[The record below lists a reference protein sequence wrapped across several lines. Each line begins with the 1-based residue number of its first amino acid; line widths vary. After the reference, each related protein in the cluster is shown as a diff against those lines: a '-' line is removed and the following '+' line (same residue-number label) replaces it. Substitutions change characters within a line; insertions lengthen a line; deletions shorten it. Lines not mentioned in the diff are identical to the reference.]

1 MRHAQ
6 GPLLTIDLTERTA
19 TTEPIDDRLAEFVG
33 GRGLNT
39 RLAYDRIPADVDP
52 LGPENRL
59 FLSTGPMQYS
69 TTSYTGRMAATTV
82 SPLTN
87 GLCSSNAGG
96 FLSRNFVGAGYGA
109 VEIVG
114 ESDELLAVHVREA
127 DADGTPAVE
136 FEAVPDLAD
145 AEVPAVSDRFADTH
159 GLEAEHVAC
168 IGPAGENEVRFASVM
183 TSDTRAF
190 GRGGLGAVFGA
201 KDLKAITFEGDGVAQ
216 SATGSRTASGNADA
230 DIDIEWPDDAGD
242 VHREA
247 ATSDSIMKR
256 QGTASVTELAN
267 EVDALPSYYFSETS
281 FEGAAGI
288 SGDRVEEKKYKK
300 GTCSQCAFACKLPTR
315 DEERGIETEG
325 PEFETVMAF
334 GSNAGVDDVVDVMRS
349 NELCD
354 ELGMDTISCGDVV
367 SMYLESE
374 GEFGNA
380 ELVHSLVERIAH
392 REGVGDVLAEG
403 VHRAHEAFD
412 VDDWTVKG
420 MPFPGHDGRTLNG
433 QGLGFA
439 TSNRGADHMY
449 GEFYP
454 YEYPL
459 VGKDEALDPTGLAG
473 KPPKLVAKEN
483 RNAVLDSAVICKFSR
498 GVVTDD
504 RLAAL
509 LDADYEDLLEL
520 GGRIVQLE
528 RAFNNARGF
537 DRGDDE
543 LPYDIDGFDEAL
555 STYYEIRG
563 WNDDGTVPGY
573 DDGAVAG
580 VADD

>member
-19 TTEPIDDRLAEFVG
+19 STTRIDDRLASFVG

-39 RLAYDRIPADVDP
+39 SLAYDRIPFDADP

-69 TTSYTGRMAATTV
+69 TTSYTGRMAATGL

-96 FLSRNFVGAGYGA
+96 FLSRNFTGAGYAA
-109 VEIVG
+109 VELVG
-114 ESDELLAVHVREA
+114 ASDELLAVHVREIGP
-127 DADGTPAVE
+127 DGEPDVT
-136 FEAVPDLAD
+136 FEAVDDLAET
-145 AEVPAVSDRFADTH
+145 EVSAVSDRFAETH
-159 GLEAEHVAC
+159 ELEPEHVAC
-168 IGPAGENEVRFASVM
+168 VGPAGENEVRFASIM

-190 GRGGLGAVFGA
+190 GRGGLGAVLGSKGVKALTFAGDVA
-201 KDLKAITFEGDGVAQ
+201 PEIDLD
-216 SATGSRTASGNADA
+216 
-230 DIDIEWPDDAGD
+230 WPDEAGE

-256 QGTASVTELAN
+256 QGTTSVTELAN
-267 EVDALPSYYFSETS
+267 EVDALPSYYFAETS
-281 FEGAAGI
+281 FEGVEGI

-300 GTCSQCAFACKLPTR
+300 ATCPQCAFACKLPTR
-315 DEERGIETEG
+315 DEATGVETEG

-334 GSNAGVDDVVDVMRS
+334 GSNAGVDDVVDVMRA

-367 SMYLESE
+367 SMFLESE
-374 GEFGNA
+374 DEFGNA
-380 ELVHSLVERIAH
+380 DLVRSLVEQIAY
-392 REGVGDVLAEG
+392 REGVGDKLAEG
-403 VHRAHEAFD
+403 VHRAHEEFGA
-412 VDDWTVKG
+412 DDWTVKG
-420 MPFPGHDGRTLNG
+420 MAFSGHDGRALNG
-433 QGLGFA
+433 QGLAFA
-439 TSNRGADHMY
+439 TANRGADHMY

-459 VGKDEALDPTGLAG
+459 VDPDEAFDPQGLDG

-483 RNAVLDSAVICKFSR
+483 RNAVLDSAVVCKFSR
-498 GVVTDD
+498 GTVTDD

-509 LDADYEDLLEL
+509 LDADYDDLQAL
-520 GGRIVQLE
+520 GARVVELE

-537 DRGDDE
+537 DRRDDT
-543 LPYDIDGFDEAL
+543 LPYADAIEGFDAAL
-555 STYYEIRG
+555 SEYYAIRG
-563 WNDDGTVPGY
+563 WNDDGTVPGH
-573 DDGAVAG
+573 GAGLDPASAAT
-580 VADD
+580 ADD

>member
-19 TTEPIDDRLAEFVG
+19 STEPIDDRLASFVG

-39 RLAYDRIPADVDP
+39 SLAYDRIPFDADP

-59 FLSTGPMQYS
+59 YFSTGPMQYS
-69 TTSYTGRMAATTV
+69 TTSYTGRMAATGL

-87 GLCSSNAGG
+87 GLLSSNAGG
-96 FLSRNFVGAGYGA
+96 FLSRNFTGAGYAA

-114 ESDELLAVHVREA
+114 ASDDLLAVHVREVGP
-127 DADGTPAVE
+127 DGEPDVT
-136 FEAVPDLAD
+136 FEEVPDLEQ
-145 AEVPAVSDRFADTH
+145 AEVSAVSDRFAETRD
-159 GLEAEHVAC
+159 LEPEHVAC
-168 IGPAGENEVRFASVM
+168 VGPAGENEVRFASVM

-190 GRGGLGAVFGA
+190 GRGGLGAVLGSKGVKALTFDGDSEA
-201 KDLKAITFEGDGVAQ
+201 EIDLD
-216 SATGSRTASGNADA
+216 
-230 DIDIEWPDDAGD
+230 WPDEAGE

-256 QGTASVTELAN
+256 QGTTSVTELAN
-267 EVDALPSYYFSETS
+267 EVDALPSYYFAETS
-281 FEGAAGI
+281 FEGVEGI

-315 DEERGIETEG
+315 DEATGVETEG

-334 GSNAGVDDVVDVMRS
+334 GSNAGVDDVVDVMAA

-367 SMYLESE
+367 SMFLQSE
-374 GEFGNA
+374 DEFGNA
-380 ELVHSLVERIAH
+380 ELVRSLVEQIAY
-392 REGVGDVLAEG
+392 REGVGDKLAEG
-403 VHRAHEAFD
+403 VHRAHAEFGAE
-412 VDDWTVKG
+412 DWTVKG
-420 MPFPGHDGRTLNG
+420 MAFSGHDGRALNG
-433 QGLGFA
+433 QGLAFA
-439 TSNRGADHMY
+439 TANRGADHMY

-459 VGKDEALDPTGLAG
+459 VDPDDALDPQGLDG

-498 GVVTDD
+498 GTVTDD

-509 LDADYEDLLEL
+509 LDADYDALQSL
-520 GGRIVQLE
+520 GARIVELE

-537 DRGDDE
+537 DRADDT
-543 LPYDIDGFDEAL
+543 LPYADAIEGFDDAL
-555 STYYEIRG
+555 SEYYALRG
-563 WNDDGTVPGY
+563 WNDDGTVPGHG
-573 DDGAVAG
+573 DGLDAG
-580 VADD
+580 SRATADD

>member
-19 TTEPIDDRLAEFVG
+19 STAPIDDRLASFVG

-39 RLAYDRIPADVDP
+39 SLAYDRIPFDADP

-59 FLSTGPMQYS
+59 YFSTGLMQYS
-69 TTSYTGRMAATTV
+69 TTSYTGRMAATGL

-87 GLCSSNAGG
+87 GLLSSNAGG
-96 FLSRNFVGAGYGA
+96 FLSRNFTGAGYAA

-114 ESDELLAVHVREA
+114 ASDDLLAVHVREVGP
-127 DADGTPAVE
+127 DGEPDVT
-136 FEAVPDLAD
+136 FEEVPDLEQ
-145 AEVPAVSDRFADTH
+145 AEVSAVSDRFAETRD
-159 GLEAEHVAC
+159 LEPEHVAC
-168 IGPAGENEVRFASVM
+168 VGPAGENRVRFASIM

-190 GRGGLGAVFGA
+190 GRGGLGAVLGS
-201 KDLKAITFEGDGVAQ
+201 KGVKALTFDG
-216 SATGSRTASGNADA
+216 DA
-230 DIDIEWPDDAGD
+230 DSDIEVDWPDEAGE

-256 QGTASVTELAN
+256 QGTTSVTELAN
-267 EVDALPSYYFSETS
+267 EVDALPSYYFAETS
-281 FEGAAGI
+281 FEGVEGI

-315 DEERGIETEG
+315 DEETGVETEG

-334 GSNAGVDDVVDVMRS
+334 GSNAGVDDVVDVMAA

-367 SMYLESE
+367 SMFLQSE
-374 GEFGNA
+374 DEFGNA
-380 ELVHSLVERIAH
+380 ELVRSLVEQIAY
-392 REGVGDVLAEG
+392 REGVGDKLAEG
-403 VHRAHEAFD
+403 VHRASEEFGAE
-412 VDDWTVKG
+412 DWTVKG
-420 MPFPGHDGRTLNG
+420 MAFSGHDGRALNG
-433 QGLGFA
+433 QGLAFA
-439 TSNRGADHMY
+439 TANRGADHMY

-459 VGKDEALDPTGLAG
+459 VDPDDALDPQGLDG

-509 LDADYEDLLEL
+509 LDADYDALQSL
-520 GGRIVQLE
+520 GARIVELE

-537 DRGDDE
+537 DRADDT
-543 LPYDIDGFDEAL
+543 LPYADAIEGFDDAL
-555 STYYEIRG
+555 SEYYALRG
-563 WNDDGTVPGY
+563 WNDDGTVPGHG
-573 DDGAVAG
+573 DGLDAG
-580 VADD
+580 SRATADD

>member
-6 GPLLTIDLTERTA
+6 GPLLSIDVGERTA
-19 TTEPIDDRLAEFVG
+19 TTEPIDDVLTSFIG

-39 RLAYDRIPADVDP
+39 RLAYDHIPFDVDP

-59 FLSTGPMQYS
+59 YLSTGPMQYS
-69 TTSYTGRMAATTV
+69 RTSYTGRMAATAV

-87 GLCSSNAGG
+87 GICSSNAGG
-96 FLSRNFVGAGYGA
+96 FLSRNFTGAGYAA

-114 ESDELLAVHVREA
+114 ESDELLAIHVREA
-127 DADGTPAVE
+127 DEDGTPNVT
-136 FEAVPDLAD
+136 FEPVPDLAE
-145 AEVPAVSDRFADTH
+145 AETSAVSTYLGDEHD
-159 GLEAEHVAC
+159 LEPENVAC
-168 IGPAGENEVRFASVM
+168 IGPAGEHEVRFASIM

-190 GRGGLGAVFGA
+190 GRGGLGAVLGS
-201 KDLKAITFEGDGVAQ
+201 KSVKALTFAGE
-216 SATGSRTASGNADA
+216 ADPG
-230 DIDIEWPDDAGD
+230 IDIEWPGDAGE

-247 ATSDSIMKR
+247 ATSDHIMKR
-256 QGTASVTELAN
+256 QGTTSVTELAN
-267 EVDALPSYYFSETS
+267 AVEALPSYYFSEQS
-281 FEGAAGI
+281 FEGTEGI

-315 DEERGIETEG
+315 DEGTGIETEG

-334 GSNAGVDDVVDVMRS
+334 GSNAGIDDIVDVMRS

-367 SMYLESE
+367 SMFLAAED
-374 GEFGNA
+374 EFGN
-380 ELVHSLVERIAH
+380 ETLVHSLVEQIAY
-392 REGVGDVLAEG
+392 REGVGDKLAEG
-403 VHRAHEAFD
+403 VHRAHEEFG

-420 MPFPGHDGRTLNG
+420 LAFAGHDGRQLNG
-433 QGLGFA
+433 QGLAFA

-459 VGKDEALDPTGLAG
+459 VGKDDALDPHGLEG

-483 RNAVLDSAVICKFSR
+483 RNAVLDSAVVCKFSR
-498 GVVTDD
+498 GTVTDE
-504 RLAAL
+504 RLARL
-509 LDADYEDLLEL
+509 LDTEYETLIEM
-520 GGRIVQLE
+520 GARVVELE

-537 DRGDDE
+537 DREDDT
-543 LPYDIDGFDEAL
+543 LPYEIDGFDAAL
-555 STYYEIRG
+555 SEYYAERG

-573 DDGAVAG
+573 QAGEVAAVSDD
-580 VADD
+580 

>member
-19 TTEPIDDRLAEFVG
+19 STTRIDDRLASFVG

-39 RLAYDRIPADVDP
+39 SLAYDRIPFDADP

-59 FLSTGPMQYS
+59 YLSTGPMQYS
-69 TTSYTGRMAATTV
+69 TTSYTGRMAATGL

-96 FLSRNFVGAGYGA
+96 FLSRNFTGAGYAA
-109 VEIVG
+109 VELVG
-114 ESDELLAVHVREA
+114 ASDELLAVHVREIGP
-127 DADGTPAVE
+127 DGEPDVT
-136 FEAVPDLAD
+136 FEAVDDLAET
-145 AEVPAVSDRFADTH
+145 EVSAVSDRFAETH
-159 GLEAEHVAC
+159 ELEPEHVAC
-168 IGPAGENEVRFASVM
+168 VGPAGENEVRFASIM

-190 GRGGLGAVFGA
+190 GRGGLGAVLGSKGVKALTFAGDVA
-201 KDLKAITFEGDGVAQ
+201 PEIDLD
-216 SATGSRTASGNADA
+216 
-230 DIDIEWPDDAGD
+230 WPDEAGE

-256 QGTASVTELAN
+256 QGTTSVTELAN
-267 EVDALPSYYFSETS
+267 EVDALPSYYFAETS
-281 FEGAAGI
+281 FEGVEGI

-300 GTCSQCAFACKLPTR
+300 ATCSQCAFACKLPTR
-315 DEERGIETEG
+315 DEATGVETEG

-334 GSNAGVDDVVDVMRS
+334 GSNAGVDDVVDVMRA

-367 SMYLESE
+367 SMFLESE
-374 GEFGNA
+374 DEFGNA
-380 ELVHSLVERIAH
+380 DLVRSLVEQIAY
-392 REGVGDVLAEG
+392 REGVGDKLAEG
-403 VHRAHEAFD
+403 VHRAHEEFGA
-412 VDDWTVKG
+412 DDWTVKG
-420 MPFPGHDGRTLNG
+420 MAFSGHDGRALNG
-433 QGLGFA
+433 QGLAFA
-439 TSNRGADHMY
+439 TANRGADHMY

-459 VGKDEALDPTGLAG
+459 VDPDEAFDPQGLDG

-483 RNAVLDSAVICKFSR
+483 RNAVLDSAVVCKFSR
-498 GVVTDD
+498 GTVTDD

-509 LDADYEDLLEL
+509 LDADYDDLQAL
-520 GGRIVQLE
+520 GARVVELE

-537 DRGDDE
+537 DRRDDT
-543 LPYDIDGFDEAL
+543 LPYADAIEGFDAAL
-555 STYYEIRG
+555 SEYYALRG
-563 WNDDGTVPGY
+563 WNDDGTVPGHG
-573 DDGAVAG
+573 DGLDPASAAT
-580 VADD
+580 ADD

>member
-19 TTEPIDDRLAEFVG
+19 STTRIDDRLASFVG

-39 RLAYDRIPADVDP
+39 SLAYDRIPFDADP

-69 TTSYTGRMAATTV
+69 TTSYTGRMAATAV

-96 FLSRNFVGAGYGA
+96 FLSRNFTGAGYAA
-109 VEIVG
+109 VEITGV
-114 ESDELLAVHVREA
+114 SDDLLAVHVREVGP
-127 DADGTPAVE
+127 DGEPDVT
-136 FEAVPDLAD
+136 FEAVDDLEQ
-145 AEVPAVSDRFADTH
+145 AEVSAVSDRFAETH
-159 GLEAEHVAC
+159 DLGPEHVAC
-168 IGPAGENEVRFASVM
+168 VGPAGENEVRFASVM

-190 GRGGLGAVFGA
+190 GRGGLGAVLGA
-201 KDLKAITFEGDGVAQ
+201 KGVKALTFAGD
-216 SATGSRTASGNADA
+216 ADA
-230 DIDIEWPDDAGD
+230 EIEVDWPDEAAE

-256 QGTASVTELAN
+256 QGTTSVTELAN
-267 EVDALPSYYFSETS
+267 EVDALPSYYFAETS
-281 FEGAAGI
+281 FEGVEGI
-288 SGDRVEEKKYKK
+288 SGDRVEEKKYEK

-315 DEERGIETEG
+315 DEATGVETEG

-334 GSNAGVDDVVDVMRS
+334 GSNAGVDDVVDVMRA

-367 SMYLESE
+367 SMFLESE
-374 GEFGNA
+374 DEFGNA
-380 ELVHSLVERIAH
+380 DLVRSLVEQIAY
-392 REGVGDVLAEG
+392 REGVGDKLAEG
-403 VHRAHEAFD
+403 VHRAHEEFGA
-412 VDDWTVKG
+412 DDWTVKG
-420 MPFPGHDGRTLNG
+420 MAFSGHDGRALNG
-433 QGLGFA
+433 QGLAFA
-439 TSNRGADHMY
+439 TANRGADHMY

-459 VGKDEALDPTGLAG
+459 VDPDEAFDPQGLDG

-483 RNAVLDSAVICKFSR
+483 RNAVLDSAVVCKFSR
-498 GVVTDD
+498 GTVTDD

-509 LDADYEDLLEL
+509 LDADYDDLQSL
-520 GGRIVQLE
+520 GARVVELE

-537 DRGDDE
+537 DRSDDT
-543 LPYDIDGFDEAL
+543 LPYADAIDGFDAAL
-555 STYYEIRG
+555 SEYYALRG
-563 WNDDGTVPGY
+563 WNDDGTVPGHG
-573 DDGAVAG
+573 DGLDPASAAT
-580 VADD
+580 ADD

>member
-19 TTEPIDDRLAEFVG
+19 STEPIDDRLASFVG

-39 RLAYDRIPADVDP
+39 SLAYDRIPFDADP

-59 FLSTGPMQYS
+59 YFSTGPMQYS
-69 TTSYTGRMAATTV
+69 TTSYTGRMAATGL

-87 GLCSSNAGG
+87 GLLSSNAGG
-96 FLSRNFVGAGYGA
+96 FLSRNFTGAGYAA
-109 VEIVG
+109 VELVG
-114 ESDELLAVHVREA
+114 ASDDLLAVHVREIA
-127 DADGTPAVE
+127 PDGEPNVT
-136 FEAVPDLAD
+136 FEEVPDLAE
-145 AEVPAVSDRFADTH
+145 AEVSAVSDRFAETRD
-159 GLEAEHVAC
+159 LEPEHVAC
-168 IGPAGENEVRFASVM
+168 VGPAGENAVRFASIM

-190 GRGGLGAVFGA
+190 GRGGLGAVLGS
-201 KDLKAITFEGDGVAQ
+201 KGVKALTFDGD
-216 SATGSRTASGNADA
+216 ADA
-230 DIDIEWPDDAGD
+230 EIEVDWPDEAGE

-256 QGTASVTELAN
+256 QGTTSVTELAN
-267 EVDALPSYYFSETS
+267 EVDALPSYYFAETS
-281 FEGAAGI
+281 FEGVEGI

-300 GTCSQCAFACKLPTR
+300 GTCSSCAFACKLPTR
-315 DEERGIETEG
+315 DEATGVETEG

-334 GSNAGVDDVVDVMRS
+334 GSNAGVDDVVDVMRA

-367 SMYLESE
+367 SMFLESE
-374 GEFGNA
+374 DEFGNA
-380 ELVHSLVERIAH
+380 GLVRSLVEQIAY
-392 REGVGDVLAEG
+392 RDGVGDKLAEG
-403 VHRAHEAFD
+403 VHRASEEFGAE
-412 VDDWTVKG
+412 DWTVKG
-420 MPFPGHDGRTLNG
+420 MEFSGHDGRALNG
-433 QGLGFA
+433 QGLAFA
-439 TSNRGADHMY
+439 TANRGADHMY

-459 VGKDEALDPTGLAG
+459 VDPDDALDPEGLEG

-498 GVVTDD
+498 GTVTDD

-509 LDADYEDLLEL
+509 LDADYDGLQTL
-520 GGRIVQLE
+520 GARIVELE

-537 DRGDDE
+537 DRSDDT
-543 LPYDIDGFDEAL
+543 LPYADAIEGFDAAL
-555 STYYEIRG
+555 SEYYALRG
-563 WNDDGTVPGY
+563 WNDDGTVPDHG
-573 DDGAVAG
+573 DGLDPASAAP
-580 VADD
+580 ADD